1 MNPAIKLWCWLI
13 ALFLFCFNFGMR
25 LQPQF
30 QSIEYA
36 RHQSDN
42 FFNLLLGDSS
52 RIFANSAYTE
62 ADVYYHSGYYPT
74 IFDNNQAFE
83 TPHMAEDTG
92 AVASRNSGEETG
104 FMGPPRDWLDA
115 FGRHFIPNRHTH
127 LDQGGPT
134 DDLSGNSKVAEILPW
149 LKLSSKLD
157 PENIQTYLVMS
168 YWLRNNLNQPQEA
181 EQVLHEGLRYNPG
194 NPQLLYELGRI
205 YFENYKEP
213 DRARTI
219 WEAALRSWAEEQP
232 GVPQSERLKPDNQN
246 FDDRFIFEQIQTHL
260 AQLEGSLGNLQAAID
275 HLKQAQLASPSPD
288 EIQKQI
294 DELQKGVN
302 ILKDSK
308 PASPE

>member
-1 MNPAIKLWCWLI
+1 MNSATKLWCWLI
-13 ALFLFCFNFGMR
+13 ALFLACFNLGAY
-25 LQPQF
+25 LQLQF
-30 QSIEYA
+30 KSIESA
-36 RHQSDN
+36 RGQSDN

-52 RIFANSAYTE
+52 RIFANSSYTE

-92 AVASRNSGEETG
+92 AVASHNQGEETS

-127 LDQGGPT
+127 LDEGGPS

-168 YWLRNNLNQPQEA
+168 YWLRNNLNKPQEA
-181 EQVLHEGLRYNPG
+181 EQVLHEGLRYNPR
-194 NPQLLYELGRI
+194 NTQLLYELGRI
-205 YFENYKEP
+205 YFENYHNP

-219 WEAALRSWAEEQP
+219 WEAALHSWVQEKP
-232 GVPQSERLKPDNQN
+232 DVPVSERLKLNDQN
-246 FDDRFIFEQIQTHL
+246 FDDRFIFEQIQIHL
-260 AQLEGSLGNLQAAID
+260 AQLEGSVGNLGAAVD
-275 HLKQAQLASPSPD
+275 HLKQAQLASPNPAD
-288 EIQKQI
+288 IQKQI
-294 DELQKGVN
+294 DELEQGEKT
-302 ILKDSK
+302 LKHSTA
-308 PASPE
+308 PHP